1 MILSLFLGAYIP
13 YEQAERSAYGEH
25 VRVPLWAAI
34 AGMVGLGLMIAYIR
48 KAQREKR
55 ERKWKR

>member
-1 MILSLFLGAYIP
+1 MTLTSFAAIP
-13 YEQAERSAYGEH
+13 FETGERYAYGEH
-25 VRVPLWAAI
+25 IAVPIWAA
-34 AGMVGLGLMIAYIR
+34 VGVVLGVGLMIWQIR